1 MAAPTTA
8 YITEKGRSGL
18 ADSASSMT
26 AVKDVSLA
34 KYIQNTTPTTGEAW
48 GDGYFNASDSLSE
61 SDAKIRDIF
70 KLDGFAV
77 MVKGGGEKTF
87 VGFCYSRTSSNG
99 LYHKTERFSGAKVPI
114 STNLEAELLID
125 GGLNRKPEVNSTA
138 TTGNRATADLLNNG
152 FKITAKFRSA
162 FYNATTAHGLKWRL
176 YLSSDP
182 YNSVSIGTIPEG
194 KESSPTTYS
203 AYSVDVDPID
213 NLYIEA
219 PNTYEVRAYITNEE
233 GTTELHLDN
242 VVVSPAERTFYFGND
257 IYGAWL
263 YGSSD
268 TYLQTRRKMLGSIL
282 YEELVPTPTPV
293 DAGYYVDKVY
303 SETSLGNG
311 YYYVVCNSSG
321 VVTLEGI
328 FSGQLR
334 TTYGHC
340 GYGTTLALAL
350 AAADSDA
357 DIDISGVHW
366 QSPPYSAYLYSI
378 AYDPNDSKWYNGE
391 AGTIQAT
398 DGFYVRGENEFKYY
412 WWQISSGVRVDEGS
426 YGAAEDY
433 EINI

>member
-1 MAAPTTA
+1 MAAPTTSYKTQKLIIPKGNSTGGVA
-8 YITEKGRSGL
+8 IQKDLYIAKFLENTIPT
-18 ADSASSMT
+18 SSE
-26 AVKDVSLA
+26 
-34 KYIQNTTPTTGEAW
+34 IW
-48 GDGYFNASDSLSE
+48 GDGYFNSTDTEAQKV
-61 SDAKIRDIF
+61 AKIKDIF
-70 KLDGFAV
+70 KIDGFLLVAKGAV
-77 MVKGGGEKTF
+77 DGSASETGFIGYCNSKTT
-87 VGFCYSRTSSNG
+87 GNG
-99 LYHKTERFSGAKVPI
+99 AFHKTERFSGVKI
-114 STNLEAELLID
+114 STTTNTEAELLND
-125 GGLNRKPEVNSTA
+125 GSLNVKGTIVV
-138 TTGNRATADLLNNG
+138 GNGTYITPDLANNG
-152 FKITAKFRSA
+152 FTLTSTFKSSYYNITSSYGINWRKQGDTVYNTKI
-162 FYNATTAHGLKWRL
+162 L
-176 YLSSDP
+176 
-182 YNSVSIGTIPEG
+182 GTMDK
-194 KESSPTTYS
+194 KEKASFVTQTI
-203 AYSVDVDPID
+203 DVDPSDI
-213 NLYIEA
+213 LYVEA

-233 GTTELHLDN
+233 GTTELHLGN
-242 VVVSPAERTFYFGND
+242 VVVSPAARTFYFGND

-263 YGSSD
+263 YGTSD

-350 AAADSDA
+350 ASANSDA

-412 WWQISSGVRVDEGS
+412 WWQISSGVRVAEGS
-426 YGAAEDY
+426 YGAAGDY